1 MAKSKLITK
10 ATVITSGHQDLNN
23 ANLQGIPGH
32 PKLLYFLQILLP
44 LYKFCHK
51 VERKNGSIFGPTQK
65 DCMYIVTLKTGETW
79 VWSSFKKIFY
89 PTEENLSKFHQGGR

>member
-10 ATVITSGHQDLNN
+10 ATVVTSGHQDLNN

-51 VERKNGSIFGPTQK
+51 VEGKMEVFLVPPRRIA
-65 DCMYIVTLKTGETW
+65 CTL
-79 VWSSFKKIFY
+79 
-89 PTEENLSKFHQGGR
+89 